1 MSNYRRFTRE
11 CTLEQLRPELLQAL
25 RDYLQGHGLAD
36 LETNVVMCCETM
48 SERQKTSFLA
58 SLLGEDRDDTYY
70 TGAFFTPQMLVWA
83 RSGNK
88 TGAIVVSA
96 ELREIRVRPFASPLV
111 SDAGLEVSGYVGD
124 SSTRIRGYIGLGT
137 ELAATRFCEAV
148 KQAVDKVNPPR
159 SFLDIFRYPRS

>member
-36 LETNVVMCCETM
+36 LETKVVMCCETM
-48 SERQKTSFLA
+48 SEKQKTSFLA
-58 SLLGEDRDDTYY
+58 SLLGEDLDDTYY
-70 TGAFFTPQMLVWA
+70 TGAFFTPQMLVWV

-88 TGAIVVSA
+88 TGAMVVSA
-96 ELREIRVRPFASPLV
+96 QLREIRVRPFASPLV
-111 SDAGLEVSGYVGD
+111 RDAGLEVIGYVGD
-124 SSTRIRGYIGLGT
+124 SSARIRGYIGLGT
-137 ELAATRFCEAV
+137 ELAATRFCDAV

-159 SFLDIFRYPRS
+159 GFLDIFRYPRS